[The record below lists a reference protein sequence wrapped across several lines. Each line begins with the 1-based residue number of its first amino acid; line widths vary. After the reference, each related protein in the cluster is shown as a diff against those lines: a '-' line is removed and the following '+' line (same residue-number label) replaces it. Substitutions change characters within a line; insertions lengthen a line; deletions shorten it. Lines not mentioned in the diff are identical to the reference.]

1 MVGVIVP
8 GISIAAMS
16 FLSTFNQSG
25 VPFLPAFGEV
35 SKSYILISISAVS
48 MMTGLLLSKLYTQ
61 TARHALAVPILLAST
76 LASLLILG
84 VL

>member
-1 MVGVIVP
+1 
-8 GISIAAMS
+8 
-16 FLSTFNQSG
+16 
-25 VPFLPAFGEV
+25 
-35 SKSYILISISAVS
+35 